1 MPSPQDKAGFTGK
14 RRSRKTRP
22 SLIIVDRVA
31 RALITLGGIG
41 TILAV
46 ALVCVFLVSVVVP
59 LFVPESL
66 SSGRL
71 ISGVAKSGS
80 HPIHVGT
87 DEHFVIGW
95 SASSDGTLRAFRLDN
110 GQQLSEQP
118 LVAAER
124 KLTAWSISSSGEMA
138 LGFADGSIQLGQVK
152 FTTSFIEESELT
164 DDMKKLAAGSVETF
178 QGGMLERTPEGQF
191 RLQQLKVKFEDPVV
205 VKSGVPIRL
214 IDLSVQRGESASDT
228 GVAGNEI
235 VALLTDDGEL
245 RIARVKR
252 TTNILTKK
260 VTTKLT
266 QGAMTVELP
275 GGHRPKQLKL
285 SGLGDCVYL
294 AWDDGRLKRV
304 DTRVINQ
311 PELAEELDVV
321 PGDGKLTSL
330 GFLVGKT
337 SLLVGDSLGRVAV
350 WFRVKPE
357 DAQTSDGSVLR
368 LAHSLPP
375 REAAVTAI
383 TSSLRSRMVA
393 AGYADGTVGLFHVTS
408 DQQLAQTKASSDPSV
423 MGLALSPKDDALVAL
438 TKLGVEVWKI
448 DAPHPEATVGAM
460 FSKVWYEGYET
471 AEHVWQSSSG
481 TDDFEPKY
489 GLAPLIFGTIKATFY
504 SMLFGAPLALLA
516 AIYTSEFLHPRTKA
530 RVKPTI
536 EIMASLPSVVLG
548 FLAALVIAPVVEDF
562 VSEVMTL
569 VLSVPFAVL
578 LGAYLWQLLPPST
591 AMKYRHWRIPGV
603 FVTLAGGFLL
613 ASFGAPVVERMLFA
627 GDVRAWLD
635 GQVGSSVGGW
645 MWLLTPV
652 SGIVVALLSSRWLRP
667 VLRRYSDH
675 WNRPKFVWFDLFKF
689 FGCCLA
695 TLALAGIAGLLLD
708 AIGWDLRGTL
718 VDTYVQRNAM
728 IVGFIMG
735 FAIIPIIYT
744 ISDDA
749 LSSVPE
755 SLRAASLGA
764 GATPWQTAVRVII
777 PTALS
782 GLFSAMMIGLGR
794 AVGETM
800 IVLMAAG
807 NTPVME
813 WNVFNGFRTLS
824 ANIAVELPEA
834 VRDST
839 HYRMLFLAALSLFAL
854 TFVLNTIAEV
864 VRLRFRKRAFQL

>member
-1 MPSPQDKAGFTGK
+1 MPSPPEQAGFIGK

-22 SLIIVDRVA
+22 GLIIVDRVA

-46 ALVCVFLVSVVVP
+46 ALVCVFLVSVVIP
-59 LFVPESL
+59 LFWPESL
-66 SSGRL
+66 SQGRM
-71 ISGVAKSGS
+71 IVAPAVNTPKA
-80 HPIHVGT
+80 IHVGT

-95 SASSDGTLRAFRLDN
+95 SVSADGMLRAFRLDN
-110 GQQLSEQP
+110 GEQLSEQP
-118 LVAAER
+118 LVAEAR
-124 KLTAWSISSSGEMA
+124 KLTAWSISPAGEVA
-138 LGFADGSIQLGQVK
+138 LGFEDGAIQLGHVK
-152 FTTSFIEESELT
+152 FATSFVEESELT
-164 DDMKKLAAGSVETF
+164 EETKKLAVGSVETF
-178 QGGMLERTPEGQF
+178 NGGMLERTPEGQF
-191 RLQQLKVKFEDPVV
+191 RLQQLKVKLEEPVV
-205 VKSGVPIRL
+205 VKADVPIRL
-214 IDLSVQRGESASDT
+214 IDLTVQRGES
-228 GVAGNEI
+228 GGEGAGSEN

-266 QGAMTVELP
+266 QGTLPIELP
-275 GGHRPKQLKL
+275 GAKRPTQLRL

-294 AWDDGRLKRV
+294 AWEDGLVRRF

-311 PELAEELDVV
+311 PEFAEELDIVE
-321 PGDGKLTSL
+321 GDGKLTAL
-330 GFLVGKT
+330 DFLVGKT
-337 SLLVGDSLGRVAV
+337 SLIVGDSNGRVAV
-350 WFRVKPE
+350 WFRVKPD
-357 DAQTSDGSVLR
+357 DAKTIDGSVLK
-368 LAHSLPP
+368 LAHSLPQ
-375 REAAVTAI
+375 RAAAVTTIAA
-383 TSSLRSRMVA
+383 SQRSRMLA
-393 AGYADGTVGLFHVTS
+393 AGYADGGVSLFHVTS
-408 DQQLAQTKASSDPSV
+408 DQLLAETKASKDAAV
-423 MGLALSPKDDALVAL
+423 ARLALSPKDDQVVAL
-438 TKLGVEVWKI
+438 TSAGAEAWKI
-448 DAPHPEATVGAM
+448 NAPHPEATVGAM
-460 FSKVWYEGYET
+460 FSKVWYEGYEHS
-471 AEHVWQSSSG
+471 EHVWQSSSG

-562 VSEVMTL
+562 VPEVMTL
-569 VLSVPFAVL
+569 VLSVPFTLL
-578 LGAYLWQLLPPST
+578 LGAYLWQLLPPSLS
-591 AMKYRHWRIPGV
+591 MKYRHWRIPGV
-603 FVTLAGGFLL
+603 FVALATGFVL
-613 ASFGAPVVERMLFA
+613 ASSGAPVVERMLFA
-627 GDVRAWLD
+627 GDVRSWLD

-645 MWLLTPV
+645 MWLLTPL
-652 SGIVVALLSSRWLRP
+652 SGIAVALMSSRLLRP
-667 VLRRYSDH
+667 AMRKYSDH
-675 WNRPKFVWFDLFKF
+675 WSRPKFVLFDLVKF
-689 FGCCLA
+689 FGCCIA
-695 TLALAGIAGLLLD
+695 TLALAGIVGFLLD
-708 AIGWDLRGTL
+708 AIGWDLRGSL
-718 VDTYVQRNAM
+718 LDTYVQRNAM

-764 GATPWQTAVRVII
+764 GATQWQTAVRVII

-813 WNVFNGFRTLS
+813 WNLFNGFRTLS

-854 TFVLNTIAEV
+854 TFVLNTVAEV